1 MKPEILVVDDEP
13 DIRAMVRLILED
25 EGYAVRE
32 AENASTARDELT
44 SKPPALVIL
53 DIWMRQ
59 SDMDGLELQKWVR
72 RYYPDMPAIMI
83 SGHGNIET
91 AVQAMKDGA
100 FDFVEK
106 PFKSD
111 QLLLLCARALANA
124 KREVEHSELKRRS
137 NLSEDLIG
145 TSPAIVA
152 LKQTIAKVAPSNSR
166 IFITGPSG
174 AGKTLLARNL
184 HAQSPRAEG
193 RFIVVNC
200 ALLSPERA
208 LIDLFGSETGKDGKR
223 VVGLFE
229 QAHHGTLYFDEVCD
243 LPLETQAR
251 LLRSLQDQGFR
262 RLGGAADVEL
272 DVRLISA
279 SSRDVQ
285 SEIAQGKFRED
296 LFYRLSVVPIA
307 IPPLARRREDIAALA
322 KHFLKNRLKKDL
334 AQGGGQNLGQGGGGR
349 KLEFAPSSL
358 ALLESYTWPGNVTQ
372 LRNLIDWLVI
382 MVNRDSKMIEPD
394 DLPAEISGKIT
405 GNTKGGNTD
414 EGAQNTASLTL
425 KEAREQFE
433 TQYLLSQLERFD
445 GNISKTAQFIGMERS
460 ALHRKLKNLGIQLE
474 ETKDGEETI

>member
-25 EGYAVRE
+25 EGYEVRE
-32 AENASTARDELT
+32 AKNAESARDELT
-44 SKPPALVIL
+44 IKPPALVIL
-53 DIWMRQ
+53 DIWMRK

-137 NLSEDLIG
+137 DLSSELIG
-145 TSPAIVA
+145 SSPPIVA
-152 LKQTIAKVAPSNSR
+152 LKQTIAKVAQSNSR

-174 AGKTLLARNL
+174 AGKELLARNL
-184 HAQSPRAEG
+184 HAQSPRAKG

-208 LIDLFGSETGKDGKR
+208 LIELFGSETGKDGKR

-251 LLRSLQDQGFR
+251 LLRSLQDQSFR
-262 RLGGAADVEL
+262 RLGGASDVAV

-285 SEIAQGKFRED
+285 SEMAQSKFRED

-307 IPPLARRREDIAALA
+307 VPALSRRREDIAELA
-322 KHFLKNRLKKDL
+322 KYFLKTRLKSEH
-334 AQGGGQNLGQGGGGR
+334 GHHERGR
-349 KLEFAPSSL
+349 TLEFAPSSL
-358 ALLESYTWPGNVTQ
+358 ALLESYAWPGNITQ
-372 LRNLIDWLVI
+372 LRNMIDWLVI
-382 MVNRDSKMIEPD
+382 MVNRDSKIINPD
-394 DLPAEISGKIT
+394 DLPAEISGKT
-405 GNTKGGNTD
+405 MGNTG
-414 EGAQNTASLTL
+414 ERAQNTASLTL

-433 TQYLLSQLERFD
+433 AQYLRSQLERFA

-474 ETKDGEETI
+474 EAGGEETT

>member
-32 AENASTARDELT
+32 AENAETARDELT
-44 SKPPALVIL
+44 NKPPSLVIL
-53 DIWMRQ
+53 DIWMRK

-174 AGKTLLARNL
+174 AGKALLARNL
-184 HAQSPRAEG
+184 HAQSARAEG

-229 QAHHGTLYFDEVCD
+229 QAHNGTLYFDEVCD

-262 RLGGAADVEL
+262 RLGGASDVEL

-285 SEIAQGKFRED
+285 SAMAQGKFRED

-307 IPPLARRREDIAALA
+307 VPPLSRRREDIAALA
-322 KHFLKNRLKKDL
+322 KHFLKNRLKND
-334 AQGGGQNLGQGGGGR
+334 GQDGGQGGGGR

-358 ALLESYTWPGNVTQ
+358 ALLESYAWPGNITQ
-372 LRNLIDWLVI
+372 LRNMIDWLVI

-394 DLPAEISGKIT
+394 DLPAEISGKMI
-405 GNTKGGNTD
+405 GNTKGENTED
-414 EGAQNTASLTL
+414 AQNTASLTL

-445 GNISKTAQFIGMERS
+445 GNIAKTAQFIGMERS
-460 ALHRKLKNLGIQLE
+460 ALHRKLKNLDIQLKEGQLE
-474 ETKDGEETI
+474 ETKDGEETT

>member
-25 EGYAVRE
+25 EGYEVRE
-32 AENASTARDELT
+32 AENAETARDELT
-44 SKPPALVIL
+44 SKPPSLVIL
-53 DIWMRQ
+53 DIWMRK

-174 AGKTLLARNL
+174 AGKALLARNL
-184 HAQSPRAEG
+184 HAQSARAEG

-229 QAHHGTLYFDEVCD
+229 QAHNGTLYFDEVCD

-262 RLGGAADVEL
+262 RLGGASDVEL

-285 SEIAQGKFRED
+285 SEMAQGKFRED

-307 IPPLARRREDIAALA
+307 VPPLSRRREDIAALA
-322 KHFLKNRLKKDL
+322 KHFLKNRLNND
-334 AQGGGQNLGQGGGGR
+334 GQDGGR

-358 ALLESYTWPGNVTQ
+358 ALLESYAWPGNVTQ
-372 LRNLIDWLVI
+372 LRNMIDWLVI

-394 DLPAEISGKIT
+394 DLPAEISGKMI
-405 GNTKGGNTD
+405 GNTKGENTD
-414 EGAQNTASLTL
+414 EAQNTASLTL

-445 GNISKTAQFIGMERS
+445 GNIAKTAQFIGMERS

-474 ETKDGEETI
+474 ETKDGEETT

>member
-25 EGYAVRE
+25 EGYEVRE
-32 AENASTARDELT
+32 AENAENARDELT
-44 SKPPALVIL
+44 SKPPSLVIL
-53 DIWMRQ
+53 DIWMRK

-111 QLLLLCARALANA
+111 QLLLLCERALANA

-137 NLSEDLIG
+137 NLSEELIG
-145 TSPAIVA
+145 ASPAIVA

-174 AGKTLLARNL
+174 VGKELLARNL
-184 HAQSPRAEG
+184 HAQSTRAKG

-229 QAHHGTLYFDEVCD
+229 QAHNGTLYFDEVCD

-262 RLGGAADVEL
+262 RLGGASDVAL

-285 SEIAQGKFRED
+285 SEMAEGKFRED

-307 IPPLARRREDIAALA
+307 VPPLSRRREDIAELA
-322 KHFLKNRLKKDL
+322 KHFLKIRLKND
-334 AQGGGQNLGQGGGGR
+334 QVQNEGQNGHGR

-358 ALLESYTWPGNVTQ
+358 ALLESYAWPGNVTQ
-372 LRNLIDWLVI
+372 LRNMIDWLVI

-394 DLPAEISGKIT
+394 DLPAEISGKIV
-405 GNTKGGNTD
+405 GNTKGENT
-414 EGAQNTASLTL
+414 EEAQNIASLTL

-474 ETKDGEETI
+474 ETKDGEETT